1 MNKLIRFISFHL
13 QMFEH
18 SLKNAYIGEYQQQ
31 RNLNI
36 NNNSEEVK
44 KTELETLNIELDKEQ
59 IENSNNTWSVAE
71 LKK

>member
-1 MNKLIRFISFHL
+1 
-13 QMFEH
+13 MFERP
-18 SLKNAYIGEYQQQ
+18 LKNAYIGEYQQQ

-59 IENSNNTWSVAE
+59 IENSNNT
-71 LKK
+71 

>member
-1 MNKLIRFISFHL
+1 MWVYIGTS
-13 QMFEH
+13 E
-18 SLKNAYIGEYQQQ
+18 LKNAYIGEYQQQ

-44 KTELETLNIELDKEQ
+44 KSELEISDLELDKNKLE
-59 IENSNNTWSVAE
+59 ISNTTWSVAE